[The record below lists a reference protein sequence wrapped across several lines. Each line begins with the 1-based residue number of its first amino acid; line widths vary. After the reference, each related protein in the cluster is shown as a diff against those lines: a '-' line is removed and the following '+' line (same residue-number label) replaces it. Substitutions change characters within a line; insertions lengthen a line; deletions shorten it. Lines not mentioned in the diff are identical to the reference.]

1 MIRRLKK
8 TLLTVL
14 FLGLLCSQSE
24 AKLFDMDSFELQN
37 GLRVIVIPNH
47 KAPIVKHMVWYQA
60 GAVDEPIGKGGVAH
74 LLEHLMFR
82 GTKEV
87 EDGAFN
93 EIVIRNGADM
103 NAFTSY
109 DMTAYHEFSDLSRLE
124 LMMALEADRMANL
137 EFDENAFK
145 KEQQI
150 VFQERKQVVENNP
163 TAYFSEMMRRNLWQE
178 HPYSRP
184 ITGTPEE
191 ILSLTSDDVWDF
203 YHRFYAP
210 NNAILVLSGDIDS
223 VAAKT
228 LAEKHYGKIARRNN
242 SKTTEFPKLE
252 NTSST
257 KTLMKTKD
265 VSTSRFVREY
275 IVPSYRQDKQVSYA
289 LAVLSTYLGEGET
302 SFLYR
307 QLVKDENVT
316 VAISTDYD
324 FTGRSYGTFRIS
336 AVLAPN
342 VSPAEFEEK
351 LDEAM
356 NEAVRRLNWD
366 TLSMVKNK
374 MLAGLVYLKDNPSD
388 AAYIA
393 GAWAMSDMP
402 LEDIENYDEN
412 VLSVKLADVH
422 RAASLLKQS
431 ISSQGFLLPEE
442 E

>member
-1 MIRRLKK
+1 MLKISVK
-8 TLLTVL
+8 IAALALVL
-14 FLGLLCSQSE
+14 WKFGPAE
-24 AKLFDMDSFELQN
+24 AKLFNASEYRLDN
-37 GLRVIVIPNH
+37 GMQVVVVPNH
-47 KAPIVKHMVWYQA
+47 KAPIVKHMVWYKV
-60 GAVDEPIGKGGVAH
+60 GSVDEEAGKGGVAH

-82 GTKEV
+82 GTKKV

-307 QLVKDENVT
+307 QLVKDENVA

>member
-1 MIRRLKK
+1 MLKTGKIIVSALVALLVSFPAAARLFDIEEYRLVNGA
-8 TLLTVL
+8 TLLVV
-14 FLGLLCSQSE
+14 E
-24 AKLFDMDSFELQN
+24 N
-37 GLRVIVIPNH
+37 R

-82 GTKEV
+82 GTKKV

-257 KTLMKTKD
+257 KTLMKTKNLRLPHKKNPI
-265 VSTSRFVREY
+265 SG
-275 IVPSYRQDKQVSYA
+275 DKVFS
-289 LAVLSTYLGEGET
+289 
-302 SFLYR
+302 
-307 QLVKDENVT
+307 
-316 VAISTDYD
+316 
-324 FTGRSYGTFRIS
+324 
-336 AVLAPN
+336 
-342 VSPAEFEEK
+342 
-351 LDEAM
+351 
-356 NEAVRRLNWD
+356 
-366 TLSMVKNK
+366 
-374 MLAGLVYLKDNPSD
+374 
-388 AAYIA
+388 
-393 GAWAMSDMP
+393 
-402 LEDIENYDEN
+402 
-412 VLSVKLADVH
+412 
-422 RAASLLKQS
+422 
-431 ISSQGFLLPEE
+431 
-442 E
+442 